1 MKLSPPHIDP
11 KDRPLRRKA
20 AMAYRAAREA
30 GKSHDRAFQAAMTVY
45 IEARPKENADQVAAS
60 EKVDDDLLSRQR

>member
-1 MKLSPPHIDP
+1 
-11 KDRPLRRKA
+11 
-20 AMAYRAAREA
+20 
-30 GKSHDRAFQAAMTVY
+30 MTVY